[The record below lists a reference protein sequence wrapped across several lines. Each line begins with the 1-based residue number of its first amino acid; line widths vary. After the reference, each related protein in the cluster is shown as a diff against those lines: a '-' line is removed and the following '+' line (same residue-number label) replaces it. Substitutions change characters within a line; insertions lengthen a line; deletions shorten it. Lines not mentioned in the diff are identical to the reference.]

1 MLVLQSSF
9 RTVLRRRDFIWH
21 LLHCVY
27 LSLSKLKNSSLHVP
41 VEERGQV
48 RLEVEV
54 DEDLVIAGVVVVV
67 PVSSQTGALALHDV
81 HFAET

>member
-1 MLVLQSSF
+1 M
-9 RTVLRRRDFIWH
+9 
-21 LLHCVY
+21 
-27 LSLSKLKNSSLHVP
+27 SKLNNSSLHVP

-48 RLEVEV
+48 RLKVEV

-81 HFAET
+81 HFAETWSCL

>member
-1 MLVLQSSF
+1 MS
-9 RTVLRRRDFIWH
+9 I
-21 LLHCVY
+21 
-27 LSLSKLKNSSLHVP
+27 LKNSSLHVP
-41 VEERGQV
+41 VKERGQV
-48 RLEVEV
+48 RFEVEV

>member
-1 MLVLQSSF
+1 M
-9 RTVLRRRDFIWH
+9 
-21 LLHCVY
+21 
-27 LSLSKLKNSSLHVP
+27 SKLKNSSLHVP

-67 PVSSQTGALALHDV
+67 PVSRQTGALALHDV